1 MSGDEGG
8 SEASGRSG
16 DSLTLHATATAAA
29 TVPLAAARKDA
40 PPPKA
45 KSSGGKATGVSALVP
60 LLLRG
65 AAHVLAGRAVVTAL
79 SLAAVCSK
87 LLIADVLPTHL
98 ARSDYHWPAQ
108 AGGIRGVD
116 KKAKVHNTTAEGA
129 YPLARRSAII
139 LRVSSFLLA
148 TPSLAAEGAHRSRAP
163 WDGARR
169 RDGVTQSGVTGRAL
183 HGPREHGGLGAP
195 TRWPPGSRAVATSKA
210 RSGNL
215 GECCRAVGRRGYA
228 SCRQTLDSAQVS
240 GWSEDLSSPVHERPH
255 HV

>member
-16 DSLTLHATATAAA
+16 DSLTLHAAA

-116 KKAKVHNTTAEGA
+116 KKAKVHNTTAEGGTA
-129 YPLARRSAII
+129 SPKAVLLDARFMDPENTEDWAH
-139 LRVSSFLLA
+139 LLA
-148 TPSLAAEGAHRSRAP
+148 
-163 WDGARR
+163 
-169 RDGVTQSGVTGRAL
+169 
-183 HGPREHGGLGAP
+183 GLQDQELLRLLKP
-195 TRWPPGSRAVATSKA
+195 EVAT
-210 RSGNL
+210 L
-215 GECCRAVGRRGYA
+215 
-228 SCRQTLDSAQVS
+228 
-240 GWSEDLSSPVHERPH
+240 
-255 HV
+255 